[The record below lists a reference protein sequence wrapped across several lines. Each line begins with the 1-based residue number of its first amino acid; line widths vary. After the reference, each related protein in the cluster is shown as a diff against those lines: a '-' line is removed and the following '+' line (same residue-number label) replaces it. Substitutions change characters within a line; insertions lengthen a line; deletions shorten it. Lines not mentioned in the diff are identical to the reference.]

1 MERRLTAILAADVV
15 GFSRLMGAN
24 ETGTLATLNAHRT
37 EFIDGKIAEHQGRTV
52 KLTGDGM
59 LVEFP
64 SVVNAVACAADL
76 QRGMR
81 DRNAGVPQDRCIEF
95 RIGIN
100 LGDVIVEGADIFGDG
115 VNVAARLESIAQPGG
130 ITVSGSV
137 RDHVGNRLDL
147 DFEDLGEQTLKNI
160 EKPVRAYNV
169 YLSSPTPRKGKDIPT
184 AEQEPLE
191 ETKPSIAVLPFNNM
205 SGDPEQEYF
214 SDGITEDIIT
224 DLSKVSGLFVV
235 ARNTV
240 FTYKGKPI
248 KVQQVGRELG
258 VAFILEGSV
267 RKAGSRVRVTGQL
280 INSKDGGHVW
290 ADRYDRDLTDIFAI
304 QDEITHAI
312 VEQLKV
318 KLLPQE
324 KKSIGQTPTNSV
336 EAYTYY
342 LRGRQFLHRHS
353 KSYYQL
359 ARRMFAKA
367 VELDPLYAR
376 AYAGIADCD
385 SFLFLHYHVDVGLD
399 TILATSAKAL
409 ALENGLAEAHAS
421 RGLALSLGQHYDEAM
436 AEFEQAIALDP
447 NSFEAHYFCARA
459 CFAQGNFERAAA
471 LFERAAEI
479 KPDDYQ
485 SLILLIQIY
494 RSLGRDRDRESAAR
508 RGVERA
514 ERELTLHPENPRPAY
529 LGGAAL
535 IAIGE
540 KDRSK
545 EWLSRALAIDPDDIL
560 TQHNVACVY
569 SLLGEIEP
577 AFDLLERLL
586 PHANHETKAW
596 IRHDSDF
603 DPLRSHHR
611 YQRVLELIE

>member
-1 MERRLTAILAADVV
+1 M
-15 GFSRLMGAN
+15 
-24 ETGTLATLNAHRT
+24 
-37 EFIDGKIAEHQGRTV
+37 
-52 KLTGDGM
+52 
-59 LVEFP
+59 
-64 SVVNAVACAADL
+64 
-76 QRGMR
+76 
-81 DRNAGVPQDRCIEF
+81 
-95 RIGIN
+95 
-100 LGDVIVEGADIFGDG
+100 
-115 VNVAARLESIAQPGG
+115 
-130 ITVSGSV
+130 
-137 RDHVGNRLDL
+137 
-147 DFEDLGEQTLKNI
+147 
-160 EKPVRAYNV
+160 PVRAYRV
-169 YLSSPTPRKGKDIPT
+169 TVGSSGARKIEGIRP
-184 AEQEPLE
+184 ARGEQFEGE
-191 ETKPSIAVLPFNNM
+191 KPSIAVLPFNNM

-240 FTYKGKPI
+240 FTYKGKPV
-248 KVQQVGRELG
+248 KVQQVGEELG
-258 VAFILEGSV
+258 VAFVLEGSV

-324 KKSIGQTPTNSV
+324 KKSIGQTPTDSV

-385 SFLFLHYHVDVGLD
+385 SFLFLHYHVDVAID
-399 TILATSAKAL
+399 SILATSAKAL
-409 ALENGLAEAHAS
+409 ALEDGLAEAHAS
-421 RGLALSLGQHYDEAM
+421 RGLALSLGQRYDEAM

-459 CFAQGNFERAAA
+459 CFAQGKLERAAR
-471 LFERAAEI
+471 FSSVRQKSSRTTI
-479 KPDDYQ
+479 KAW
-485 SLILLIQIY
+485 SCCIAIY
-494 RSLGRDRDRESAAR
+494 RSLGRDRDKENAAR
-508 RGVERA
+508 RGIERA

-529 LGGAAL
+529 LGANAL
-535 IAIGE
+535 LAIGE

-560 TQHNVACVY
+560 TQYNVACVY
-569 SLLGEIEP
+569 SLLGEIEA

-596 IRHDSDF
+596 IKHDSDF
-603 DPLRSHHR
+603 DPLRSHPR
-611 YQRVLELIE
+611 YQKVLELIE

>member
-15 GFSRLMGAN
+15 GYSRLMGVDEA
-24 ETGTLATLNAHRT
+24 GTLAALKSIQTN
-37 EFIDGKIAEHQGRTV
+37 FIDGKIAEHQGRIV

-64 SVVNAVACAADL
+64 SVVSAVACAAEI

-81 DRNAGVPQDRCIEF
+81 ERNTPLSPDRRVEF
-95 RIGIN
+95 RIGVN

-115 VNVAARLESIAQPGG
+115 VNVAARLEAIAKPGG
-130 ITVSGSV
+130 IAISQSV
-137 RDHVGNRLDL
+137 RDHIGNRLDL
-147 DFEDLGEQTLKNI
+147 VFEDMGEQNLKNI
-160 EKPVRAYNV
+160 ARPIRVHSISLDDSEPSQSA
-169 YLSSPTPRKGKDIPT
+169 DAA
-184 AEQEPLE
+184 AEQLE
-191 ETKPSIAVLPFNNM
+191 RPSIAVLPFNNM

-224 DLSKVSGLFVV
+224 DLSKISALFVV
-235 ARNTV
+235 ARNTA
-240 FTYKGKPI
+240 FTYKGKAV
-248 KVQQVGRELG
+248 KVQQVGQELG
-258 VAFILEGSV
+258 VAFVLEGSV

-280 INSKDGGHVW
+280 INARDGGHAW

-304 QDEITHAI
+304 QDEITHSI

-324 KKSIGQTPTNSV
+324 KKSIGQTPTDNV
-336 EAYTYY
+336 EAYTYH

-367 VELDPLYAR
+367 AELDPLYAR

-385 SFLFLHYHVDVGLD
+385 CFLFLHYNENVPIES
-399 TILATSAKAL
+399 ILATSAKAL
-409 ALENGLAEAHAS
+409 DLENGLAEAHAS
-421 RGLALSLGQHYDEAM
+421 RGLALSLGKRYDEAM

-447 NSFEAHYFCARA
+447 ALFEANYFYARA
-459 CFAQGNFERAAA
+459 NFAQGKLDRAAA

-494 RSLGRDRDRESAAR
+494 RSLGRDPDVIQSAAR
-508 RGVERA
+508 RGIERA
-514 ERELTLHPENPRPAY
+514 ERELALHPENPRPAY
-529 LGGAAL
+529 LGAAAL
-535 IAIGE
+535 LALGQDE
-540 KDRSK
+540 RSK
-545 EWLSRALAIDPDDIL
+545 EWLSRALAIDPDDLL
-560 TQHNVACVY
+560 TQYNVACVY
-569 SLLGEIEP
+569 SLMGEAEP
-577 AFDLLERLL
+577 SLDLLERLL

-596 IRHDSDF
+596 IKHDSDF
-603 DPLRSHHR
+603 DALRSHPR
-611 YQRVLELIE
+611 YQKVLELIG